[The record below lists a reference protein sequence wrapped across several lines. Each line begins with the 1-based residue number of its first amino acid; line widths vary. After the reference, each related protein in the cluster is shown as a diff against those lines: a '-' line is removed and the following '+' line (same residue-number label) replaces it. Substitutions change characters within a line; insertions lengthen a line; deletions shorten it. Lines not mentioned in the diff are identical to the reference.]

1 MNAIDRTTLDKQTS
15 RTFQGFFK
23 DKLLF
28 KDYDSFNKSAFFN
41 PLSNTLLAKTRH
53 GVIYDFYF
61 FIHAWSHYFI
71 QLSATRF
78 CKMTGYDLQLHLRY
92 RNSI

>member
-28 KDYDSFNKSAFFN
+28 KDYDFFNKSAFFN

-71 QLSATRF
+71 QLSVTRF